1 LRSLAVSVG
10 PLGLTSRRTW
20 PGPEGSNLNLGVQ
33 RSRDS
38 RHETMRLNG
47 QGANWAS
54 ILGDSPLS
62 SYLCRQGFKRLV
74 THISWDLY
82 GQGGVYHSVDYGFLF
97 VSSVPCALIAG
108 CTASC
113 RHNSSFGS
121 TGRSLRL
128 LDESRQRC
136 QRTTHEMRHKS

>member
-10 PLGLTSRRTW
+10 PLGLTSGRTW

-33 RSRDS
+33 RSGES

-62 SYLCRQGFKRLV
+62 SYCSHGFKRSA

-82 GQGGVYHSVDYGFLF
+82 EQNGICHSVDYGFLV
-97 VSSVPCALIAG
+97 VSSVPCILLAG
-108 CTASC
+108 RTDNR
-113 RHNSSFGS
+113 RHDFSFGGTAEFS
-121 TGRSLRL
+121 SSQL
-128 LDESRQRC
+128 ESA
-136 QRTTHEMRHKS
+136 EMSEDDA